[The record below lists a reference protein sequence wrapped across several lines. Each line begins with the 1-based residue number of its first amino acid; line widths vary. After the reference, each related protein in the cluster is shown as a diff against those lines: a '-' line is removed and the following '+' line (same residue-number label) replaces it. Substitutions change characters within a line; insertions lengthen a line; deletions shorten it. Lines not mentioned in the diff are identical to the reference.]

1 MPSLTKFKVTNCD
14 LKQTRIDHIDAVKQQ
29 IFLIRGH
36 RVMLDR
42 DLAKLY
48 GVMTKQL
55 NQQLKRNRT
64 RFPEDFAFRLT
75 FAEAKQIAALRLQ
88 NATLKRGQHIKHP
101 PHVFTE
107 HGAIMLASVLNSRSA
122 VQASVFVVRA
132 FVQMRAALIEYA
144 HLSRRIDALEQKYD
158 GKFKAVFDAF
168 RELMMLPVK
177 QGRQIGFVQASDRD
191 RKEKKQ

>member
-42 DLAKLY
+42 DLAKPGQCLRCPRLRPDA
-48 GVMTKQL
+48 G
-55 NQQLKRNRT
+55 RT
-64 RFPEDFAFRLT
+64 HR
-75 FAEAKQIAALRLQ
+75 I
-88 NATLKRGQHIKHP
+88 
-101 PHVFTE
+101 
-107 HGAIMLASVLNSRSA
+107 
-122 VQASVFVVRA
+122 RA
-132 FVQMRAALIEYA
+132 
-144 HLSRRIDALEQKYD
+144 LSRRIDALEQKDD

-177 QGRQIGFVQASDRD
+177 QGRQIGFVPADGRD
-191 RKEKKQ
+191 SKEKKQ

>member
-48 GVMTKQL
+48 GVTTKQL

-107 HGAIMLASVLNSRSA
+107 HGAIMLASVLNSRGA

>member
-48 GVMTKQL
+48 GVTTKQL

-132 FVQMRAALIEYA
+132 FVQMRPHSSNTRICHVESMRSSRSTMAN
-144 HLSRRIDALEQKYD
+144 SRRFSMRSEN
-158 GKFKAVFDAF
+158 
-168 RELMMLPVK
+168 
-177 QGRQIGFVQASDRD
+177 S
-191 RKEKKQ
+191 